1 MKFFFPSGFI
11 CNFLHFFSKRSN
23 LFQLFLS
30 FRLKS
35 RNQKQRKNK
44 AKLIKKK
51 NEQANAIIFYEKS
64 ITFSSKI
71 LKHQLNVSVM
81 LEWLFVRLVRSWGVN
96 AVNLTTPVYALKA
109 IEPFPI
115 TFVDGNQNPWSNH
128 IAHKRNS
135 HAEHRNVLQEA
146 TEGWDSGSHTSGR
159 LQAREKA
166 RNEDAIGS

>member
-1 MKFFFPSGFI
+1 
-11 CNFLHFFSKRSN
+11 
-23 LFQLFLS
+23 
-30 FRLKS
+30 
-35 RNQKQRKNK
+35 
-44 AKLIKKK
+44 
-51 NEQANAIIFYEKS
+51 
-64 ITFSSKI
+64 
-71 LKHQLNVSVM
+71 M